1 MKRKRRREF
10 QKEEAV
16 RLAESGKQS
25 EKSIEAGN
33 WPGERLRYLWLAGI
47 VLIAIG
53 TAIIYGQ
60 TVRVPTIDYEDP
72 FYLVYSPYVHVSSAF
87 SRMDAVWTEP
97 YFANFHPV
105 TTTTWLVDRAFAD
118 KTQGFDALPFRITH
132 LLYAI
137 LGASL
142 LIWLYRRLGIP
153 AILAV
158 LGALIYAVHSFTG
171 VRGPGRCISHASIQP
186 RRRHDRLFGLATEE
200 GSVRQCGEVLW
211 VGVADRVGLRIVRCA
226 ASQPTCG
233 RVRRP
238 SGHGQSGTCSRRAGC
253 AGAIDP

>member
-105 TTTTWLVDRAFAD
+105 TTTTWLVIAR
-118 KTQGFDALPFRITH
+118 LPI
-132 LLYAI
+132 
-137 LGASL
+137 
-142 LIWLYRRLGIP
+142 
-153 AILAV
+153 
-158 LGALIYAVHSFTG
+158 
-171 VRGPGRCISHASIQP
+171 
-186 RRRHDRLFGLATEE
+186 RRRVSTRYRSASPICFMPFSAP
-200 GSVRQCGEVLW
+200 
-211 VGVADRVGLRIVRCA
+211 RC
-226 ASQPTCG
+226 
-233 RVRRP
+233 
-238 SGHGQSGTCSRRAGC
+238 
-253 AGAIDP
+253 